1 MAKATH
7 LLRQASELVREK
19 SYAEAVEVYLQATE
33 ADPSDCRAWF
43 GLGVCLYKIGNLD
56 VARIALE
63 RAQKMGYPKADE
75 ALAHLQVAE
84 RRRSAEGSG
93 AKATVRHTPAS
104 SRPAP
109 ARKSGVQAAPRP
121 LSKPEEKK
129 LDLDRYLRVMLV
141 ENLESDRETITQ
153 ALQGNIRHLE
163 VVSVPYTAST
173 SDTMSGTVHYDV
185 AILDWDSDPDAASGL
200 IQILK
205 IKRAGLL
212 VICLTEAWDSET
224 AVQIFEA
231 GADYHL
237 VKQEHYAL
245 SLPLILA
252 RWVRR
257 DRAVAL
263 QQRGKDSDVNA
274 GDRWPESLNAV
285 GEMMLYVAA
294 DYAVIHANQAAM
306 KSLRMREEQVLGH
319 LYCEAI
325 YGNEEPPEDC
335 PLARALA
342 AGQPASGEIV
352 HPHLKKTYVVN
363 AWPEITP
370 GGSVAGVVAILREK
384 AAAEMLPQEL
394 REREWLYRNLAER
407 ANAAVA
413 MVGPD
418 GKLCYV
424 NRGFCTMLDHTA
436 DETTDQPIET
446 FVPPEDQQS
455 LRECLEVALDIG
467 ESGGRLTLQR
477 ADGSRF
483 PAEARLARFSSED
496 QTYLVLTFI
505 GAAEME
511 EAEKAL
517 WDERSKFAGILDK
530 GIERLECGVAVL
542 DREGRITWING
553 LAAELFSTSR
563 EELVGKDYTGL
574 MEGFARAN
582 LADAR
587 QFLDALA
594 DARKRDKP
602 LADYALTFSNA
613 ADGDGLQYLEH
624 AGPVRHGGRQPRGA
638 LLHRPP
644 GRRPRRALDQG
655 GVHRPDRGR
664 HAGDALH
671 HRRARLHHLVQPGR
685 GHTGRTQR
693 ADAAGQGPD
702 QPGRRRGPLE
712 RGGHDPRGARRW
724 PARQR
729 ARGAHQPSRR
739 RPPLGRA
746 DPAADQQRPQ
756 GPAGRAAGRLRQ
768 EDDRRHP
775 RHPQRRRGAVLSRQ
789 RSATPRRSAVDRTK
803 AAACSYS
810 SGVDRCSS
818 STGSSGPTLSTPRR
832 NSS

>member
-33 ADPSDCRAWF
+33 ADPTDCRAWF

-75 ALAHLQVAE
+75 ALAHLQAAE
-84 RRRSAEGSG
+84 KRRRAEGSG
-93 AKATVRHTPAS
+93 AKATVSHA
-104 SRPAP
+104 PAP
-109 ARKSGVQAAPRP
+109 AKASPAPAPKAAAQEAPRP
-121 LSKPEEKK
+121 LSKPEEQK

-141 ENLESDRETITQ
+141 ENLESDRETITE

-163 VVSVPYTAST
+163 VVSVPFTAST

-205 IKRAGLL
+205 IKRAALL
-212 VICLTEAWDSET
+212 VICLTEAWDPET

-245 SLPLILA
+245 SLPLILG

-263 QQRGKDSDVNA
+263 QQRGKDTDAS
-274 GDRWPESLNAV
+274 GGEKWPDSLNAV

-294 DYAVIHANQAAM
+294 DYAVVHANQAAM
-306 KSLRMREEQVLGH
+306 KSLRMREEQVVGH

-325 YGNEEPPEDC
+325 YGNEEPPETC

-342 AGQPASGEIV
+342 AGQPASGEIL

-363 AWPEITP
+363 AWPDVTP
-370 GGSVAGVVAILREK
+370 GGSVAGVVAVMREK
-384 AAAEMLPQEL
+384 AAQELLPEEL

-407 ANAAVA
+407 ANAGIA

-418 GKLCYV
+418 GTLCYV

-436 DETTDQPIET
+436 DETTDQAVEN
-446 FVPPEDQQS
+446 FVPMEDQQS

-467 ESGGRLTLQR
+467 ESGGRLMLQR

-483 PAEARLARFSSED
+483 PAEARFSRFSSED

-530 GIERLECGVAVL
+530 GIERLECGVTVL

-553 LAAELFSTSR
+553 LAAELFSLGR
-563 EELVGKDYTGL
+563 EELVGKDYTRL
-574 MEGFARAN
+574 LAEFARTN
-582 LADAR
+582 LQDSR
-587 QFLDALA
+587 EFLDALA

-602 LADYALTFSNA
+602 LADFHLAFNNA
-613 ADGDGLQYLEH
+613 TGGEGLQDLEH
-624 AGPVRHGGRQPRGA
+624 ARAVGHGGGPSCGA
-638 LLHRPP
+638 LLHRPRG
-644 GRRPRRALDQG
+644 GRGPDALDPRR
-655 GVHRPDRGR
+655 VHRPDRRR
-664 HAGDALH
+664 HAGDAVH
-671 HRRARLHHLVQPGR
+671 DRRARLHHLVQPRRRVDGR
-685 GHTGRTQR
+685 LQR
-693 ADAAGQGPD
+693 A
-702 QPGRRRGPLE
+702 E
-712 RGGHDPRGARRW
+712 
-724 PARQR
+724 
-729 ARGAHQPSRR
+729 
-739 RPPLGRA
+739 
-746 DPAADQQRPQ
+746 
-756 GPAGRAAGRLRQ
+756 PAG
-768 EDDRRHP
+768 
-775 RHPQRRRGAVLSRQ
+775 
-789 RSATPRRSAVDRTK
+789 
-803 AAACSYS
+803 
-810 SGVDRCSS
+810 
-818 STGSSGPTLSTPRR
+818 
-832 NSS
+832 

>member
-93 AKATVRHTPAS
+93 AKATVRHAPAS

-517 WDERSKFAGILDK
+517 WDERSKFAGILEK

-613 ADGDGLQYLEH
+613 ADGDGLRSWSTPAQSGTAAVNRVEH
-624 AGPVRHGGRQPRGA
+624 FYTARQAGAPAVPSTREESIAQIADAMPEMLFTTDERGCITWCNPAAATLAGRNGQTLLGKDLTSLAADEARSSVADMIHEALDGGRRVSGREVLISRPDGARLWAELTLLPTSNGHKGLQGA
-638 LLHRPP
+638 LRDVSDKKMTDAI
-644 GRRPRRALDQG
+644 RAIL
-655 GVHRPDRGR
+655 
-664 HAGDALH
+664 
-671 HRRARLHHLVQPGR
+671 
-685 GHTGRTQR
+685 
-693 ADAAGQGPD
+693 
-702 QPGRRRGPLE
+702 
-712 RGGHDPRGARRW
+712 
-724 PARQR
+724 
-729 ARGAHQPSRR
+729 S
-739 RPPLGRA
+739 
-746 DPAADQQRPQ
+746 
-756 GPAGRAAGRLRQ
+756 
-768 EDDRRHP
+768 
-775 RHPQRRRGAVLSRQ
+775 GAVAPS
-789 RSATPRRSAVDRTK
+789 
-803 AAACSYS
+803 
-810 SGVDRCSS
+810 
-818 STGSSGPTLSTPRR
+818 
-832 NSS
+832 